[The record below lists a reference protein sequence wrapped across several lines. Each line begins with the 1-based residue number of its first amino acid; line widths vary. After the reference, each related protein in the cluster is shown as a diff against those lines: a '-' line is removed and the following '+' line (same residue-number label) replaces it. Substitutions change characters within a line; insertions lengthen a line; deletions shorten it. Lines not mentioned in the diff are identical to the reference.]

1 MKRERLPSK
10 ALEVL
15 FINADEEM
23 SEKMIKYLHVSTSR
37 TFQVTRVRTLQEGI
51 HSLGHHH
58 FGVILMDLDLPDLQG
73 IECFDQIHKLA
84 PTTPTVLLVDSKFED
99 AAVEAVQAGAQ
110 EYVIASLTTQ
120 RALTRAI
127 MYAVTKVQD
136 SRALALQT
144 QLMDNLMQ
152 NTPDRIFFKDK
163 DSKFIRISRATTEHF
178 GLVNPDKAVGKTDFD
193 FFSQEHAQQA
203 YEDEQEI
210 LNGGTPIVGKIEKE
224 TFDDDAKNDYWALT
238 TKMPLLDEDGEVIGT
253 FGISR
258 DFTHQKKMED
268 QLEHER
274 DQLNRLSE
282 ELREQNAV
290 MEEDMHMAREV
301 QQALIPQELRTLKGG
316 KFGDFNIHPFY
327 RPATSVGGDFVYFI
341 PIGADRLGVFICDVM
356 GHGLRASMITAVLR
370 GLMEELVRDSPD
382 PGDFMSELNR
392 LIFKILHSS
401 NTVNLISGY
410 YLLLDRNSQE
420 VRVSNAGHP
429 KPVRFNRQTK
439 AVSVFST
446 NDNDR
451 FPALGIDEETEYQ
464 TGFAEMAPEETLL
477 LYTDGLIEAG
487 SEELGLW
494 GMDGLAQAIQAK
506 ADLPANLLFEHIMRQ
521 ASDFNQSPDFEDD
534 ICMVAVERGSASSEK

>member
-1 MKRERLPSK
+1 MKRERLPAK

-15 FINADEEM
+15 FIHADEEM
-23 SEKMIKYLHVSTSR
+23 SEKIIGYMDVSTSR
-37 TFQVTRVRTLQEGI
+37 KFKVTRARSLEEGI
-51 HSLGHHH
+51 KSLDHHH
-58 FGVILMDLDLPDLQG
+58 FDVILMDLDLPDQQG

-84 PTTPTVLLVDSKFED
+84 PTTPAVLTVETKFED
-99 AAVEAVQAGAQ
+99 AAVEAIQSGAQ
-110 EYVIASLTTQ
+110 EYIISSLTTQ

-136 SRALALQT
+136 SRALSLQR
-144 QLMDNLMQ
+144 QLLDNLMQ

-193 FFSQEHAQQA
+193 FFSEEHAQQA

-210 LNGGTPIVGKIEKE
+210 LNSGTPLVGKIEKE
-224 TFDDDAKNDYWALT
+224 TFEDDSKHDYWALT

-258 DFTHQKKMED
+258 DFTNQKKMED
-268 QLEHER
+268 QLELER
-274 DQLNRLSE
+274 NRLNVLTE
-282 ELREQNAV
+282 ELSEQNAI

-301 QQALIPQELRTLKGG
+301 QQALIPQEFRTLKGG
-316 KFGDFNIHPFY
+316 DFGDFNIHPFY
-327 RPATSVGGDFVYFI
+327 QPATSVGGDFIYFV
-341 PIGADRLGVFICDVM
+341 PIDNDRLGVFICDVM

-382 PGDFMSELNR
+382 PGDFMTELNR
-392 LIFKILHSS
+392 LICKILHSS

-410 YLLLDRNSQE
+410 YLLLDRKSRE

-429 KPVRFNRQTK
+429 KPVRINRRTK
-439 AVSVFST
+439 EVSVFST

-451 FPALGIDEETEYQ
+451 FPALGIDEDTEYQ
-464 TGFAEMAPEETLL
+464 TGFAQMAPEETLL

-487 SEELGLW
+487 TEEGGLW
-494 GMDGLAQAIQAK
+494 GVDGLCEAIGTK
-506 ADLPANLLFEHIMRQ
+506 ANLPASLLFKHIMSE
-521 ASDFNQSPDFEDD
+521 ATNFNQSPDFEDD
-534 ICMVAVERGSASSEK
+534 ICMIAVERGGVIPEK